1 MLAVPVRDSCT
12 PQSRAEQRK
21 EEKRREEKCRAEQK
35 RQTLDE
41 MSAGAEAGTA
51 DVLGGVYAEVKELYD
66 KKASRE

>member
-1 MLAVPVRDSCT
+1 LLAVPVRESCT
-12 PQSRAEQRK
+12 PQSRAEQSRL
-21 EEKRREEKCRAEQK
+21 EKRSVEQSK
-35 RQTLDE
+35 ERQTLDE

>member
-1 MLAVPVRDSCT
+1 LLAVPVRESCT

-21 EEKRREEKCRAEQK
+21 EDKRSVEQSK
-35 RQTLDE
+35 ERQTLDE